1 MNRSHFLY
9 FFQST
14 VGLPTTIIRKIACY
28 GDLQFLWEEGTVADF
43 QALGLSTSKAQQLCI
58 SRSRFD
64 CAKALN
70 LLDQHQIQL
79 IQATSSYYPN
89 QLKHIHSP
97 PALLYAQGNLTILQN
112 PHKIAIVG
120 TRNLTSYGQRT
131 TGNLINKLAGTN
143 VTIVSGGAWGI
154 DTLALKSALDQ
165 GMPVI
170 AIIGSGLIYPTPA
183 ANHQLYRQIRQ
194 SGLILSEYPPQTQAT
209 KYTFPERNRI
219 ISGISQATIVVEAPQ
234 KSGALITARFALEQG
249 NDVYAIPGPIDAFAS
264 AGTNALIANSEAGAI
279 NDLNLLPSILGL
291 GPSQPQLIPNI
302 DIDTKQL
309 FTLLQ
314 KAPQPIGQITKQ
326 LNLTLPK
333 TLALLSKME
342 LQGLVGRDV
351 NLCYFC
357 SGWGLNALQFC
368 SKFCN

>member
-1 MNRSHFLY
+1 MSRSHFLY
-9 FFQST
+9 FFQT
-14 VGLPTTIIRKIACY
+14 IAGLPTATIRKLAVHS
-28 GDLQFLWEEGTVADF
+28 DWQFLWEQGTTADL
-43 QALGLSTSKAQQLCI
+43 QALGLSTGKAQQLCI

-79 IQATSSYYPN
+79 ISATSPYYPDP
-89 QLKHIHSP
+89 LKHIHSP
-97 PALLYAQGNLTILQN
+97 PALLYAQGNLNVLQN

-120 TRNLTSYGQRT
+120 TRNITSYGQRI
-131 TGNLINKLAGTN
+131 TGNLINKLVGTN

-154 DTLALKSALDQ
+154 DTLALKAALTH

-170 AIIGSGLIYPTPA
+170 AVIGSGQIYPTPT
-183 ANHQLYRQIRQ
+183 ANHLLYQQIKQ
-194 SGLILSEYPPQTQAT
+194 KGLILSEYPPQTQAT

-249 NDVYAIPGPIDAFAS
+249 SDVYAIPGPIDSFAS
-264 AGTNALIANSEAGAI
+264 TGTNELIAKGEAGAI

-291 GPSQPQLIPNI
+291 GPSQPQLIPHV

-309 FTLLQ
+309 LTLLQ
-314 KAPQPIGQITKQ
+314 KGPLPIGEITKK
-326 LNLTLPK
+326 LNLPLPK
-333 TLALLSKME
+333 TLALLSRME

-351 NLCYFC
+351 NLLYFC
-357 SGWGLNALQFC
+357 SG
-368 SKFCN
+368 